1 MQKKSL
7 NRPLSFFA
15 AVAISALSAFAL
27 SSAYHSQENVTL
39 QSPTI
44 KMTGVAGTSRVI
56 SIVKATPTD
65 SVVYYTSDTIATY
78 HEPFL
83 LSKSDTIFART
94 CFTDTVYNKK
104 GEEEIRRYYSP
115 FDTLYVEAGMEVK
128 LNAVSF
134 EQNMI
139 ELVDDLSYVKL
150 HTDQSDVLLAPEAT
164 IMYRMTN
171 HTWIEVPNDS
181 IILSNEGKIAAYAKA
196 PGYANSD
203 TTYYTVAI
211 QRLEYVGVP
220 TVEIL
225 SHNADGSKTFLIK
238 NSVKGYPVP
247 TIYYSY
253 PNGAEPVALQDSIL
267 VTPAGS
273 CGWLQVYA
281 DAPGYDAS
289 AAYRIYL
296 DNRTQYKEPYQTVL
310 PGDTILPAMAG
321 DLELWDVTALDVTNY
336 PEQNVPVSGT
346 IYYHK
351 KMHGNYNTIVLPF
364 LYNPVLNVVT
374 DETGAPLTFGTDFTL
389 YEIGSTLSAENL
401 ESGALSASL
410 IYPAKSYLMKVD
422 PKLIGHEVVFRSTV
436 GTALEVTQ
444 NTFSTASKNLT
455 PIANNRAQKAQ
466 IDNSCYILNPSGT
479 AFELK
484 TNPLLAA
491 FDVALFAPIEY
502 KEQHA
507 SISLNYQPELQ
518 FNPASGAE
526 LDSLY
531 KIIVSAPAIVSKFVL
546 LDEEYLE
553 GGSKK
558 LQVLKNGN
566 ASAITAQLTKRDAKS
581 YTVTL
586 SNVVKAEASYTIK
599 FPASLFGF
607 FMSDNST
614 NNPDNLSS
622 ECAVVYNVMSP
633 TTVTINPADQS
644 TQTSLKDFTITF
656 NKQIGLNNSEENITF
671 ENSSGDVLASFST
684 EYIRN
689 KGWINGTKLTIS
701 LPTAITSGGSYVLRI
716 PKEFLTL
723 SGVFTNSTEY
733 VFRYRIPV
741 TENFKYFSNDSII
754 WTNFDN
760 VQSAYNDG
768 WMCSDTE
775 TNAFGYT
782 FVETPNYIILLDPST
797 RTTFMKSLSA
807 VKAGFQEN
815 EKFYMRVKN
824 VKSILVYFCNNGSW
838 TYVLDVRAVS
848 ENNYIGT
855 YASALSYQSSYCQID
870 IDPDEETTVSVF
882 SYKDAPVYIYAVEI
896 VYRNGSIAGAG
907 IESVFEDDKTDARI
921 FDMQGREIAEPVK
934 GQMYIRDGKKF
945 IVR

>member
-1 MQKKSL
+1 MQRKSL

-44 KMTGVAGTSRVI
+44 EMTGVAGTSRVI

-115 FDTLYVEAGMEVK
+115 FDTLYVEAGTEVK

-150 HTDQSDVLLAPEAT
+150 HTDQSDVLLTPEAT

-225 SHNADGSKTFLIK
+225 SHNADGSKNILIR

-253 PNGAEPVALQDSIL
+253 PTGAEPVVLQDSIL

-296 DNRTQYKEPYQTVL
+296 DNRTQYKQPYATVL

-410 IYPAKSYLMKVD
+410 IYPAKSYLMKVN
-422 PKLIGHEVVFRSTV
+422 PRLIGHEMVFRSTA

-455 PIANNRAQKAQ
+455 PIASNRAQKAQ
-466 IDNSCYILNPSGT
+466 ITTSCYILNASGT

-484 TNPLLAA
+484 NNPLLDA

-502 KEQHA
+502 REQHA

-518 FNPASGAE
+518 FSPATGAE

-531 KIIVSAPAIVSKFVL
+531 KFVVSAPNAVSRL
-546 LDEEYLE
+546 ALMDEEYLV

-566 ASAITAQLTKRDAKS
+566 GSAITAQLNKRDGKS
-581 YTVTL
+581 YEVTL
-586 SNVVKAEASYTIK
+586 SNIVKAEARYSVK
-599 FPASLFGF
+599 FPMSLFGF
-607 FMSDNST
+607 FLAGNET

-622 ECAVVYNVMSP
+622 ECAVTYNVMTP
-633 TTVTINPADQS
+633 TTYTIDPAEDAAL
-644 TQTSLKDFTITF
+644 TYLKDFTITF
-656 NKQIGLNNSEENITF
+656 NKQIGLNNSDDKITF
-671 ENSSGDVLASFST
+671 ENGSGEVLASFTSD
-684 EYIRN
+684 YIRS
-689 KGWINGTKLTIS
+689 KGWISGTKLKLS
-701 LPTAITSGGSYVLRI
+701 LPSQITSGGSYALRI
-716 PKEFLTL
+716 PKDFLTL
-723 SGVFTNSTEY
+723 SGVFTNSKVY
-733 VFRYRIPV
+733 DFHYSLPV
-741 TENFKYFSNDSII
+741 TRIYRTFNKDEIL
-754 WTNFDN
+754 WTNYDN
-760 VQSAYNDG
+760 VFAGYNDG
-768 WMCSDTE
+768 WLSSDTISNGFSYGFE
-775 TNAFGYT
+775 
-782 FVETPNYIILLDPST
+782 VIPNYIILTDPST
-797 RTTFMKSLSA
+797 RTEFTKALST
-807 VKAGFQEN
+807 VKVGYDDTN
-815 EKFYMRVKN
+815 KFHVRVKN
-824 VKSILVYFCNNGSW
+824 VKSVVFYVCNTGSW
-838 TYVLDVRAVS
+838 TYALDVRAVAPS
-848 ENNYIGT
+848 GIYTT
-855 YASALSYQSSYCQID
+855 YAPVESYRSAYCQID
-870 IDPDEETTVSVF
+870 IDPDEETTVTAF
-882 SYKDAPVYIYAVEI
+882 SYGSSPLNIYAVEI
-896 VYRNGSIAGAG
+896 VYRYGEVDGSG
-907 IESVFEDDKTDARI
+907 IESVYEDAESIGHI